1 MPDDKAFSAEPS
13 EEEKTNGAA
22 TYAEKLSEMIE
33 LWERA
38 GVNYEEVVHWV
49 DRFHVAA
56 RVADR
61 FRREQ
66 PTLAT
71 AMAKAKSL
79 ETDAALQTYLE
90 RWVRKWEL
98 DEPDAYR
105 QLILLGQGFV
115 TAPSDPAGFGLWFQ
129 VIHHD
134 RWDAILEQTGLTADS
149 IFDFIRHV
157 MEDDG
162 LSSLD
167 LFERM
172 IDMSDHGTSDNTIE
186 PTRRQFD
193 SGGGQ

>member
-1 MPDDKAFSAEPS
+1 MPDGEALGAEQAK
-13 EEEKTNGAA
+13 EETSRIA

-33 LWERA
+33 LWKRA
-38 GVNYEEVVHWV
+38 GVQYEEVVHWI
-49 DRFHVAA
+49 DKFYVAA

-66 PTLAT
+66 PALAT

-98 DEPDAYR
+98 DEPGAYR
-105 QLILLGQGFV
+105 QLILLGQGFI

-129 VIHHD
+129 VIHYD
-134 RWDAILEQTGLTADS
+134 RWDAILEQTGLTGDS

-157 MEDDG
+157 MQDDG

-167 LFERM
+167 LYERL
-172 IDMSDHGTSDNTIE
+172 IDMSDHGTSDHTIE
-186 PTRRQFD
+186 PTRRQGD
-193 SGGGQ
+193 STGGE